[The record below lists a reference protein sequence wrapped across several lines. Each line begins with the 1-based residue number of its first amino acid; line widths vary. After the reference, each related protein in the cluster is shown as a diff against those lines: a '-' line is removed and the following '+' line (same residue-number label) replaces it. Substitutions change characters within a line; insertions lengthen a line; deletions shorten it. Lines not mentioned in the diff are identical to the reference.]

1 MKTRSVIVTNVVDRM
16 SHSGIRKCY
25 TKRCGKRDLSRRRF
39 PCNSIIRAY
48 KPRHRSH
55 RGYACCFIS
64 HYFNWSCIP
73 KFVSNFTFNSYTFT
87 FHCYEPAGATGLNI
101 SQISPSV
108 ILSLTSRPFLKIKVR
123 RYSCLI
129 ELRTSQ
135 VLKTL
140 PLLSCCQQRRLLK
153 RTTSLSV
160 TALFGDMAV
169 VEGGSKSSR
178 CVSIALVMFI
188 FFLLRR
194 PRNRHQ
200 TEQKPSKTR
209 KGAVHEIRRHRRL
222 HVARKRVVGVVGQ
235 R

>member
-129 ELRTSQ
+129 ELRTYQ

-169 VEGGSKSSR
+169 VEGGSKSQP
-178 CVSIALVMFI
+178 
-188 FFLLRR
+188 LRMYSFS
-194 PRNRHQ
+194 P
-200 TEQKPSKTR
+200 PIPVVKTR
-209 KGAVHEIRRHRRL
+209 GKIFL
-222 HVARKRVVGVVGQ
+222 QARKCEKKKRGTWFAVCKLTTTLRETRVWEKGYH
-235 R
+235 